1 MHRFVCTS
9 LALTGAM
16 AGFVRA
22 QNAQIDPTLDY
33 EIVSGLFTTEN
44 DGTFNY
50 QGYLE
55 EDGAPAN
62 GMYSFRFEAFNDPT
76 GNDIT
81 SELFFISPV
90 IPVVDGLFVV
100 DIQMGGDVAGA
111 KQFWSTVG
119 DREMYLEIGVG
130 PFEGGPYTTLGTR
143 TKLGWSARAQYAG
156 ISESLRFP
164 YTDSFSDSSNLPA
177 TMISLSSDSGGTIL
191 DLAQEQDT
199 DFPVV
204 DIRGEEVHGLNFGF
218 QNGAL
223 RVDSKGEAI
232 GVLSFSLQYPIAGL
246 IVDPLAPSTSA
257 AVLGQVNSG
266 VPNSAGVIALNL
278 NGSTEAR
285 LATQFNAG
293 IFEGEVYVDGDIRRN
308 YSGGSA
314 SATPIAYGFVEAFGQ
329 IRSGTGNFSVTWDSV
344 NARYLVDIDN
354 EDYRFRDY
362 TTIITPAA
370 SSPYIVATSSVSGA
384 LVVSIFDPLN
394 GYSQAQA
401 NFQFVTYK
409 DDPNITVINRN
420 NTATDDSDFHEF
432 RGIGVGD

>member
-1 MHRFVCTS
+1 MHRFVRTS

-16 AGFVRA
+16 AGYVHA

-33 EIVSGLFTTEN
+33 EIVSGFFTTEN
-44 DGTFNY
+44 DGTFHY

-62 GMYSFRFEAFNDPT
+62 GTYFFRFESFSEPT
-76 GNDIT
+76 GSST
-81 SELFFISPV
+81 LHELYFESGGV
-90 IPVVDGLFVV
+90 AVVDGLFDLDV
-100 DIQMGGDVAGA
+100 QMGGDPAEA
-111 KQFWSTVG
+111 RRFWREVG
-119 DREMYLEIGVG
+119 DKEMYLEIGVG
-130 PFEGGPYTTLGTR
+130 EIQGNYTTLGTR
-143 TKLGWSARAQYAG
+143 SKVGWSARAQYAG

-164 YTDSFSDSSNLPA
+164 YTDSFSDSSNTVA
-177 TMISLSSDSGGTIL
+177 TMISLSSDSGGSIL
-191 DLAQEQDT
+191 ELAQERNT
-199 DFPVV
+199 VFPVV
-204 DIRGEEVHGLNFGF
+204 DIRGEEVHGLDFGS

-223 RVDSKGEAI
+223 RVDSKGESI

-246 IVDPLAPSTSA
+246 IVDPSAPSSSA

-314 SATPIAYGFVEAFGQ
+314 SATPIAYGYVSAFGS
-329 IRSGTGNFSVTWDSV
+329 INSGTGNFSVTWDSV
-344 NARYLVDIDN
+344 NARYLIDIDN
-354 EDYRFRDY
+354 ENYSFRDY
-362 TTIITPAA
+362 TTIITPAS
-370 SSPYIVATSSVSGA
+370 SSPYVVTTSSVSGN
-384 LVVSIFDPLN
+384 LVVFIFDPLN
-394 GYSQAQA
+394 GYSRTQA

-409 DDPNITVINRN
+409 DDPNITVVNRN
-420 NTATDDSDFHEF
+420 NTAADDSDFHES
-432 RGIGVGD
+432 RGIGAGD